1 MQEIIC
7 SLEKDEETWMKKKSL
22 EDFGKKLLSALSSF
36 GLVQLVSHGIPIAS
50 FKEGFDSSLQF
61 FNLKNSIKNKY
72 AIDHQRFHGYIG
84 SGNFFNVTANKVDY
98 DCREAFNINALDDT
112 LLPNK
117 NDLPKFGQSFIEMAG
132 LFDKLVSRILMA
144 LALALGKD
152 SDYLINMYKHQFTD
166 KNFTTLK
173 TLFYPAIP
181 ENECSENTGVNI
193 IRLGEHT
200 DYGPM
205 TLLYQDNTGG
215 LEVKCPKT
223 SKWVRITP
231 NENAIILNMGDLFE
245 IMTSG
250 HIPSALHQVSTS
262 KESKDR
268 QSIAFF
274 VHFDHESIVMPIENL
289 EAHPINHGK
298 VYLTVQSEEYVRGRL
313 NNTIEK

>member
-1 MQEIIC
+1 MQDQSRQKRSIRTI
-7 SLEKDEETWMKKKSL
+7 
-22 EDFGKKLLSALSSF
+22 
-36 GLVQLVSHGIPIAS
+36 
-50 FKEGFDSSLQF
+50 
-61 FNLKNSIKNKY
+61 LKITLCN
-72 AIDHQRFHGYIG
+72 GG
-84 SGNFFNVTANKVDY
+84 P
-98 DCREAFNINALDDT
+98 CR
-112 LLPNK
+112 
-117 NDLPKFGQSFIEMAG
+117 
-132 LFDKLVSRILMA
+132 
-144 LALALGKD
+144 
-152 SDYLINMYKHQFTD
+152 
-166 KNFTTLK
+166 
-173 TLFYPAIP
+173 
-181 ENECSENTGVNI
+181 VNI

-250 HIPSALHQVSTS
+250 HIPSALHQVCTS

-298 VYLTVQSEEYVRGRL
+298 VYLAVQSEEYVRGRL